1 MNLLK
6 FIFSI
11 LVLVIS
17 TKAQSQTFNGIP
29 ISGRVENTIARL
41 KSKGYKLIKKLDN
54 VCYEMTGLLAT
65 QEIEMYVYFTPFTKQ
80 TAKIVIYFPE
90 KNSYERLLEEYNEY
104 YDLLSIKYG
113 PTTKRNRIFSPPYK
127 EGDGEELSAIK
138 SEMGI
143 VGSYWLNINNLSLS
157 ISISKYAQLKI
168 TYENDQIMTKL
179 ESENKTKLLKIL

>member
-29 ISGRVENTIARL
+29 ISGKVENTIARL

-113 PTTKRNRIFSPPYK
+113 PTTNRNRIFSPPYK

-157 ISISKYAQLKI
+157 ISISTYAQLKI
-168 TYENDQIMTKL
+168 TYENDLIMTKL